1 MYTQQRLLLW
11 SGESAMDL
19 EMLIVFFLIFM
30 LIYFLQ
36 NPCIT
41 LSLIAVFYKP
51 SGRVEYT
58 NYACMLSHSVVSD
71 SLGPYGL

>member
-1 MYTQQRLLLW
+1 
-11 SGESAMDL
+11 
-19 EMLIVFFLIFM
+19 M

-36 NPCIT
+36 NPFIT
-41 LSLIAVFYKP
+41 LSLIPVFYKP

-71 SLGPYGL
+71 SL